1 MAKESFLTAIF
12 ASRAE
17 VRFAMVTRT
26 LRRSLARP
34 WVMACGALLLCI
46 AVAPRSAFA
55 GWANETTFTKAKYSS
70 VKQPNEANVDLTVD
84 DSKIVIKG
92 KGKKAKGID
101 LEIPYGAIDAMSY
114 EMASRHR
121 VGEGAALMTV
131 SLGAGAILMATKTKS
146 HWLSI
151 DHHDGEVKQE
161 TILRLDKSEYESVIS
176 ALESKSGKHVT
187 VLDAKTGSLN
197 PTAGSQNVDE
207 VLAYST
213 ENITVALKAA
223 MQSQGC
229 EVTKVTDS
237 RIQCKRA
244 RGYSELRGA
253 GGEKVTARLESQG
266 GSTHVR
272 ISTAKG
278 RKNWST
284 PIYQEMIKG
293 LKKPA

>member
-1 MAKESFLTAIF
+1 M
-12 ASRAE
+12 
-17 VRFAMVTRT
+17 
-26 LRRSLARP
+26 
-34 WVMACGALLLCI
+34 

-55 GWANETTFTKAKYSS
+55 GEDEATTFRKAKYSS
-70 VKQPNEANVDLTVD
+70 VKQPNEANVDLTVA

-161 TILRLDKSEYESVIS
+161 TILRLDKSEYENVIS
-176 ALESKSGKHVT
+176 ALESKSGKHIT
-187 VLDAKTGSLN
+187 VLDAKTASLN

-207 VLAYST
+207 VLPYST
-213 ENITVALKAA
+213 ENITTALKAA

-229 EVTKVTDS
+229 EVTNVTDS
-237 RIQCKRA
+237 RIQCKRG

-266 GSTHVR
+266 ESTHVR